1 MRVVEWYVV
10 VVLMLGLVIVM
21 VAVAVR
27 LACIEKRGAG
37 MSESR
42 VVALMVAM

>member
-1 MRVVEWYVV
+1 MVEWYAV
-10 VVLMLGLVIVM
+10 VVLMLGVVIVM
-21 VAVAVR
+21 VAVAAVVR